1 MSSKRI
7 STILVVSAVLLAF
20 IIVTVCVLWFNN
32 NETPTEDSVSSNN
45 VQKPVATEVPQN
57 DKGENCMPESFF
69 ESLKDDDYKLVFEDD
84 IELTWEQP
92 EYDPNNELPPYQ
104 QTLVTESSKFIQT
117 MEAAVLSYMEDQNF
131 DADKWQIC
139 ASSSNDY
146 MAELMYKA
154 ELSTEYRYIKCI
166 ASRTVDTA
174 ENFANVRIYEK
185 IGVPNEP

>member
-1 MSSKRI
+1 MSNKHI
-7 STILVVSAVLLAF
+7 STILIVSVILLAT

-45 VQKPVATEVPQN
+45 AQEPVVTEVPQN

-69 ESLKDDDYKLVFEDD
+69 ESLEDDDYKLVFEDD

-104 QTLVTESSKFIQT
+104 QTLVTDSSKFIQT

-185 IGVPNEP
+185 IGVPDEP